1 MKLNRIISQCAYALA
16 AALALSATGVNAATE
31 TINDPATTL
40 APIQIAEAAPA
51 AAIEIEVKADAVAVT
66 PMQSGVRRAAAQG
79 TTSLRRYV
87 MRTEPIYNYRYADFA
102 KYLPRE

>member
-1 MKLNRIISQCAYALA
+1 MKLNRMISQSAYAIA
-16 AALALSATGVNAATE
+16 AALALSATAVNAATE
-31 TINDPATTL
+31 TVNEPATL
-40 APIQIAEAAPA
+40 APIQIAEASPA
-51 AAIEIEVKADAVAVT
+51 AAIEIEVQADAGAVA
-66 PMQSGVRRAAAQG
+66 PMQSGVRRAATEG